1 MGRQRSGSWR
11 CAGLRGAKMSFP
23 FLYRQTLMAVAVF
36 LLTACS
42 GPGSDTIVADLER
55 MPQDLNAYLPAD
67 GGDVPLL
74 TPDRQQLV
82 AERGRRRFLAPWDPC
97 WRKRPVEELFHA
109 LMRMEERHLFGGNRR
124 PIPAVQRARL
134 AELCDRDAF
143 PLPAFDYP
151 AVTLAAGDLRGMPT
165 RRPAFLDFSRPGEGF
180 PFDYWQ
186 YAAIPA
192 NTPVRVRHRSRDG
205 NWLLVE
211 TAAVYGWLPAAQV
224 APVDDNIIRQFAAA
238 PWLAVIRDH
247 VALTAQGGQVLA
259 TASLGSLWPSAGGDE
274 VWLAFRRQ
282 DGQAGLRPVTMPDAS
297 AAPFPLALTPRNLA
311 ALGNRL
317 LGQPYGWGGVFG
329 DRDCSATLQD
339 LFRPFGIYLPRN
351 SAWQAR
357 SGRMIPLA
365 ELAVGEREAAIRR
378 LGVPWLTL
386 VWMKGHI
393 MLYVGAWQGK
403 VAVLHTLWGLK
414 TRSWAGRVGRRL
426 IGRTIV
432 SGLRIGCELDDL
444 ARPEGELRFGV
455 RGMTVLGDD
464 PAGEGWEDGL
474 SPCDEKTKAF

>member
-1 MGRQRSGSWR
+1 
-11 CAGLRGAKMSFP
+11 
-23 FLYRQTLMAVAVF
+23 
-36 LLTACS
+36 
-42 GPGSDTIVADLER
+42 
-55 MPQDLNAYLPAD
+55 
-67 GGDVPLL
+67 
-74 TPDRQQLV
+74 
-82 AERGRRRFLAPWDPC
+82 
-97 WRKRPVEELFHA
+97 
-109 LMRMEERHLFGGNRR
+109 
-124 PIPAVQRARL
+124 
-134 AELCDRDAF
+134 
-143 PLPAFDYP
+143 
-151 AVTLAAGDLRGMPT
+151 
-165 RRPAFLDFSRPGEGF
+165 
-180 PFDYWQ
+180 
-186 YAAIPA
+186 
-192 NTPVRVRHRSRDG
+192 
-205 NWLLVE
+205 
-211 TAAVYGWLPAAQV
+211 
-224 APVDDNIIRQFAAA
+224 
-238 PWLAVIRDH
+238 
-247 VALTAQGGQVLA
+247 
-259 TASLGSLWPSAGGDE
+259 
-274 VWLAFRRQ
+274 
-282 DGQAGLRPVTMPDAS
+282 MPDAS

-329 DRDCSATLQD
+329 YRDCSATLQD

-393 MLYVGAWQGK
+393 MLYVGTWQGK